1 MFEGAVG
8 RGEGAA
14 LVREAGGRGC
24 GLATGHTPACG
35 VLVTH
40 PVQQLPPPR
49 DVIRRA
55 CVRREARERA
65 LRHHMRIFGPGGCF
79 RARYD
84 ERGSESV

>member
-1 MFEGAVG
+1 VFEGAVG

-55 CVRREARERA
+55 CVQREARERA
-65 LRHHMRIFGPGGCF
+65 WE
-79 RARYD
+79 RARAA
-84 ERGSESV
+84 EPSQTALL